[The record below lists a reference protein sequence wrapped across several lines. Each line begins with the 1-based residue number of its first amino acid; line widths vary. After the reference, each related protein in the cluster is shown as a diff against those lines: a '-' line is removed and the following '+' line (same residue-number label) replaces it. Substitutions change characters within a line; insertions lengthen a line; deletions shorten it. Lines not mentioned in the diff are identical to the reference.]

1 MAEKTCRICGCE
13 LKPKAIV
20 RYPVVPA
27 EIIEQAGI
35 QRLRTVRLCSN
46 CCEELQRWYE
56 TSVSDMTYDTAL
68 KRFTGKSPLEMV
80 REYEAAYRRFAR
92 YKKEQKNIA

>member
-1 MAEKTCRICGCE
+1 MAEKTCQICGCE

-27 EIIEQAGI
+27 EIIEEAGI

-46 CCEELQRWYE
+46 CSEELQRWYE
-56 TSVSDMTYDTAL
+56 TRVSNMTYDTAL
-68 KRFTGKSPLEMV
+68 KRFKGKSPPEMV

-92 YKKEQKNIA
+92 YKKEQKRVA